1 MKQYK
6 KSIFI
11 FRRDLRLADNTGL
24 NAALANSNEVMPCFF
39 FDPRQVEPHPYQSKR
54 GLFFL
59 FRTLKDIDLQLGKTG
74 ASLSLFYDNPEIV
87 LHEVLS
93 KHLID
98 AVFVNLDYT
107 PFSRKRDAALKSVCE
122 KHGVDFHGFF
132 DVLLTKPE
140 DALKKDGSP
149 YTVFT
154 PFFNNASKLAVKL
167 PNYSVPTNFSRENI
181 GTPNKEIYENVIPP
195 DFDSSAIPGGRE
207 TALEIL
213 SRLDRFKKY
222 EEERDIPAMDATTHL
237 SVHLK
242 FGTCSVREVYYKI
255 LQTLGENHPLIR
267 QLYWRDFFTHIG
279 YHFPHV
285 FGHAFKSKYDKLHW
299 ENNEGKFQAWC
310 RGETGY
316 PIVDAGMRELNET
329 GYMHNRLR
337 MITASF
343 LVKDLRIDWRW
354 GEKYF
359 AQQLLDY
366 DPCVNNG
373 NWQWAASTGCD
384 AQPYF
389 RIFNPWNQQK
399 KFDGDCR
406 YIQKWVPEL
415 KQYSPAQIHGL
426 AKGTRLDAYPKWIVD
441 HSREVAFTK
450 EMFKAVA
457 NLQNSEK

>member
-6 KSIFI
+6 KSLFI

-24 NAALANSNEVMPCFF
+24 NEAQANSNEVIPCFIC
-39 FDPRQVEPHPYQSKR
+39 DPKQVEPHPYQSKR

-59 FRTLKDIDLQLGKTG
+59 IGALRDIAAELRKTG
-74 ASLSLFYDNPEIV
+74 GTLSLFYDSPQTV
-87 LHEVLS
+87 LGKLLS
-93 KHLID
+93 QHKID
-98 AVFVNLDYT
+98 AVYVNLDYT
-107 PFSRKRDAALKSVCE
+107 PFSRQRDAALKSTCE
-122 KHGVDFHGFF
+122 NYGVSFHSFL
-132 DVLLTKPE
+132 DLLLTKPE
-140 DALKKDGSP
+140 EAMKKDGSP

-154 PFFNNASKLAVKL
+154 PFFNNASKLAVKP
-167 PNYSVPTNFSRENI
+167 PNYSLPANLSGENI
-181 GTPNKEIYENVIPP
+181 GMPHNEIFDKVIPP
-195 DFDSSAIPGGRE
+195 GIDSSSIPGGRE

-213 SRLDRFKKY
+213 SNLERFEQYEKK
-222 EEERDIPAMDATTHL
+222 RDIPALDATTHL
-237 SVHLK
+237 SVHFK
-242 FGTCSVREVYYKI
+242 FGDCSCREAFYGI
-255 LQTLGENHPLIR
+255 LQKLGENHPLIR

-285 FGHAFKSKYDKLHW
+285 FGHAFKQKYDALHW
-299 ENNEGKFQAWC
+299 ENSETKFQAWC

-329 GYMHNRLR
+329 GYMHNRVR

-359 AQQLLDY
+359 AQQLIDY

-406 YIQKWVPEL
+406 YTKKWVPEL
-415 KQYSPAQIHGL
+415 KPYSPAQIHGL
-426 AKGTRLDAYPKWIVD
+426 AQGKGLESYPAPIVD
-441 HSREVAFTK
+441 HKNEVAFTK
-450 EMFKAVA
+450 EMYKAVV
-457 NLQNSEK
+457 NLSTT